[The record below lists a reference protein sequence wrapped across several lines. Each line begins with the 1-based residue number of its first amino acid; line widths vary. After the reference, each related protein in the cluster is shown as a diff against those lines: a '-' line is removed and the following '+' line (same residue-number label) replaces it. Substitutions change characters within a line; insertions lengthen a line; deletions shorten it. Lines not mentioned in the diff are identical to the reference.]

1 MAFPEEPIQ
10 QGDTFEQQTYQ
21 KMNSMIYIGIVRS
34 RSDYYPSLSP
44 YSRCA
49 GDLVNLVYPDGMDR
63 YKSKEYQFYIWS
75 TFNGASK

>member
-1 MAFPEEPIQ
+1 M
-10 QGDTFEQQTYQ
+10 
-21 KMNSMIYIGIVRS
+21 IGIVRS
-34 RSDYYPSLSP
+34 RSDYYPSISP

-49 GDLVNLVYPDGMDR
+49 GDLVNLVDPDGRDR

>member
-1 MAFPEEPIQ
+1 
-10 QGDTFEQQTYQ
+10 
-21 KMNSMIYIGIVRS
+21 MNSMIYIGIVRS

-49 GDLVNLVYPDGMDR
+49 GDLVNLVGPDGMDW
-63 YKSKEYQFYIWS
+63 YKSKDYQFYIWS